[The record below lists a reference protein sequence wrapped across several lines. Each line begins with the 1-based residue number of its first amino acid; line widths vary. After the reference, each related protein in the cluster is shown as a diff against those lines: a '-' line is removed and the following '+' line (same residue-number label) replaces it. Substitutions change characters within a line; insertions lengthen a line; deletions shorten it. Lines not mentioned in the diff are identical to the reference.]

1 MGSGIF
7 FPLCALPFSIVIII
21 LFYAK
26 GHIRTKE
33 TIIYQVLIISNFVGL
48 IIELLCT
55 YASLVYSVNPL
66 LSNFIFKAY
75 LFYLI
80 VWVSTFA
87 YYFFSISSSK
97 QNIIKKKRIKLIVFY
112 YLIMIIFLFILP
124 IEVVVKDN
132 FAIRYTTGLAV
143 QFAYFIS
150 FIAILVILFSTIFN
164 LKNMSKKYL
173 PVFVFLVMGGISIYI
188 QSTHPEIL
196 MMTYLETL
204 ISVIMY
210 FTMENPDVRMIEQL
224 QLAKNQAEK
233 ANRAK
238 SDFLSSMSHEIRT
251 PLNAIVGLSK
261 DNLTY
266 ENLPKEVVENSNDI
280 VNASQTLLEIVGNIL
295 DINKIESEKL
305 EIAEIPYNFKEE
317 IENMVKVTITR
328 IGEKPIK
335 FNFYMSPDIPYEL
348 LGDKVHMKEIIN
360 NLLTNAIK
368 YTEKGQIDLN
378 VKCINQNNKCLLI
391 ISVQDTGRG
400 IKAENIN
407 KLFTKFERLGIE
419 KNTTTEG
426 TGLGLAITKK
436 LVDMMGGTI
445 NVRST
450 YGSGSLFVASIPQKI
465 SIMAEPIRKQEDKRE
480 VEPVVYDNKKILIVD
495 DNALNIKVAR
505 KVLKDFNFQIDEAL
519 SGDECLL
526 KVCDNSYDLIL
537 MDIMMPKMDGEETLQ
552 KLKENP
558 NFKTPVIALTAD
570 AIQGARERYLKMG
583 FVNYIAKPFT
593 KEQFREM
600 IKEEF
605 VDKKRYSPENDR
617 FKDIEPVIID

>member
-465 SIMAEPIRKQEDKRE
+465 SIMAEPIKKQEDKRE

>member
-55 YASLVYSVNPL
+55 YASLVYNTNPL

-570 AIQGARERYLKMG
+570 AIQGARERYLEMG

-605 VDKKRYSPENDR
+605 VDKKKYSPENDR

>member
-305 EIAEIPYNFKEE
+305 EIVEIPYNFKEE

>member
-55 YASLVYSVNPL
+55 YASLVYNTNPL

-558 NFKTPVIALTAD
+558 NFKTPVI
-570 AIQGARERYLKMG
+570 ERYLEMG

-605 VDKKRYSPENDR
+605 VDKKKYSPENDR